1 MFEKFLVNVAIP
13 KKKYFEVAFLAV
25 ILSILTLFV
34 FLAFEAVNQGV
45 FSWDLE
51 ITKRIQSV
59 SFIAVPVLFI
69 SWFGGLA
76 VSFFIFIVVLGF
88 LYLKGYRRE
97 TAFMPIVLL
106 TPILNSIVKEI
117 VARPRPT
124 EALVKV
130 FEPLPQYSFPSGH
143 VMYYVVFFGFL
154 AFLAISLPK
163 LEPWWRIFWLAFS
176 IPLVLLI
183 GVSRVYLG
191 AHWPSDV
198 LGAYLYGGL
207 VLLVLIIV
215 YLKYVYRLPDVGV
228 K

>member
-1 MFEKFLVNVAIP
+1 MFENFLMRVAIP
-13 KKKYFEVAFLAV
+13 KKKYFGIVLFTI
-25 ILSILTLFV
+25 ILLILILFV
-34 FLAFEAVNQGV
+34 FLAYETGNQGV

-51 ITKRIQSV
+51 ITKKVQSV
-59 SFIAVPVLFI
+59 SFLAIPVLFI
-69 SWFGGLA
+69 SWFGGLVA
-76 VSFFIFIVVLGF
+76 SLFIFFVVLGF
-88 LYLKGYRRE
+88 LYFKGYHRE

-106 TPILNSIVKEI
+106 TPILNSIMKEL
-117 VARPRPT
+117 VVRPRPT
-124 EALVKV
+124 EALVNV

-176 IPLVLLI
+176 IPLVFLI
-183 GVSRVYLG
+183 GISRVYLG

-198 LGAYLYGGL
+198 IGAYLYGGL
-207 VLLVLIIV
+207 ILLVIILV
-215 YLKYVYRLPDVGV
+215 YLKYVYRFSNVGV